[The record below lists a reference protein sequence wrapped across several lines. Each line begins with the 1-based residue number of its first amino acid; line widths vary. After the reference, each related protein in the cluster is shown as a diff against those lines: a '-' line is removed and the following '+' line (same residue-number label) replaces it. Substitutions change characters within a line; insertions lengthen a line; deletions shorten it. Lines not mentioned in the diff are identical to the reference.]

1 MLGRAVEGAQTA
13 GRRQSN
19 TGSELNPQ
27 LPPVPRRPAAPILG
41 SCPSSRESTPPRAA
55 TGQSV
60 SLLIVESGRNRNRSS
75 FRKARP
81 LPVAP
86 DGERSDGTAE
96 PLRGPRGRERVRSGG

>member
-60 SLLIVESGRNRNRSS
+60 SLLIVESGGNRNRSS
-75 FRKARP
+75 CRRA
-81 LPVAP
+81 L
-86 DGERSDGTAE
+86 
-96 PLRGPRGRERVRSGG
+96 PLRVADGAEGLDERARSPTTH

>member
-60 SLLIVESGRNRNRSS
+60 SLLIVESGGIKNHHYVEKRFPFLSMQMGEDLVEPPGHHE
-75 FRKARP
+75 ARDA
-81 LPVAP
+81 L
-86 DGERSDGTAE
+86 
-96 PLRGPRGRERVRSGG
+96 VRH